1 MDINVQTTSHE
12 GLRAWFELLRT
23 SREGLMPKYWV
34 DRECQTTH
42 CSNPECRSLTI
53 GRLAS
58 RNWELRQAEGTGH
71 LYAFRHRRACSWH
84 ERADIDPQTSFTSQ
98 PLERAYVYWAQ
109 LEHKLN
115 HK

>member
-1 MDINVQTTSHE
+1 MGSNVQTTSHE

-23 SREGLMPKYWV
+23 ERYGLMPKYWV
-34 DRECQTTH
+34 DREYQTTH
-42 CSNPECRSLTI
+42 CSNPECRPLTI

-58 RNWELRQAEGTGH
+58 RNWGLRQAEGTGH
-71 LYAFRHRRACSWH
+71 LYASRHLRTCSWCEH
-84 ERADIDPQTSFTSQ
+84 IDIGPQTSFTSQ

-115 HK
+115 H